1 MIVSVNGGLTPLW
14 QGGRVTMGLLALITG
29 AIFFGS
35 VAQRIA
41 GIGFALLVAPILA
54 ILLGPHEGIMM
65 INICAV
71 VSCGLIVPRVWREI
85 DWNLLLWLSVPAVAG
100 TVVGS
105 WLAVQVP
112 PAVLSTVVGAVVMAG
127 LAVAVVLGRA
137 QVTVSGQLPKALAGL
152 GSGLTNALAGVG
164 GPTVSAY
171 AILSRWPPRP
181 FAATLQ
187 PFFLQL
193 CLITVGVKL
202 AVDPGSVPHWRGG
215 CGRSLRWR
223 SSWASSPANGS
234 AGGCG
239 TNTPGP
245 RWWCWPFWERPA
257 RWPKDWWICWPEC
270 GAFSVYLG
278 PLTRGWLYFLKQV
291 WSVARH
297 PA

>member
-85 DWNLLLWLSVPAVAG
+85 NWNLLLWLSVPAVAG

-137 QVTVSGQLPKALAGL
+137 QVTVSGQLPKVLAGL

-202 AVDPGSVPHWRGG
+202 AVDPGSVPHLEWWMWAVIALAIIVGIFAGERI
-215 CGRSLRWR
+215 GRRLRDEHAR
-223 SSWASSPANGS
+223 AAVVVLAFLGA
-234 AGGCG
+234 AGALAKGLVDLL
-239 TNTPGP
+239 
-245 RWWCWPFWERPA
+245 A
-257 RWPKDWWICWPEC
+257 
-270 GAFSVYLG
+270 
-278 PLTRGWLYFLKQV
+278 
-291 WSVARH
+291 
-297 PA
+297 